1 MARETPTERALS
13 PDVPY
18 PAEKARG
25 GEIILNTPG
34 RRAVFIAGL
43 AGAVLLVI
51 VLGLLAGR

>member
-1 MARETPTERALS
+1 MARETPIERAPS

-18 PAEKARG
+18 PTEKARG

-51 VLGLLAGR
+51 VLGLLAAR

>member
-1 MARETPTERALS
+1 MAREAPIERVPS
-13 PDVPY
+13 PDAPY
-18 PAEKARG
+18 PAEEARG